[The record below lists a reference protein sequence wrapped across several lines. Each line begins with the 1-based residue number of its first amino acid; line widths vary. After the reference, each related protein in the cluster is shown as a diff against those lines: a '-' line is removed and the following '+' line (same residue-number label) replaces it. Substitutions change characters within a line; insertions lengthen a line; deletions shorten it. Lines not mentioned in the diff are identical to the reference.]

1 MVICVAFTSVAVC
14 AVPLKVTVELEEK
27 FVPLMVNVCAAAP
40 AAEEAGEILAML
52 GMGLLE
58 TPAPPE
64 PQAVI

>member
-1 MVICVAFTSVAVC
+1 M
-14 AVPLKVTVELEEK
+14 KVTVELEEK

-40 AAEEAGEILAML
+40 AAAEVGEILVML

-58 TPAPPE
+58 TPALPE